1 MVDARGAGFG
11 VNADFAEGLASFAIC
26 AVEELV
32 FRALA
37 FLQGKFV
44 GIIQFV
50 ICTFPAAI
58 LSILYMNKRSYD
70 PVAFSIFRAFAN
82 NMVSFDTF

>member
-1 MVDARGAGFG
+1 MSVINARGAGVG
-11 VNADFAEGLASFAIC
+11 VFTNFAEGLASFAIY

-44 GIIQFV
+44 CRVQLEL
-50 ICTFPAAI
+50 ALI
-58 LSILYMNKRSYD
+58 LEFSRLY
-70 PVAFSIFRAFAN
+70 RACVDA
-82 NMVSFDTF
+82 

>member
-1 MVDARGAGFG
+1 MHSPEERVMVN
-11 VNADFAEGLASFAIC
+11 VLA
-26 AVEELV
+26 AV
-32 FRALA
+32 
-37 FLQGKFV
+37 
-44 GIIQFV
+44 IIQFV

-82 NMVSFDTF
+82 NMVSLKLFFRNQYKIVQTRQKWS